1 MITLGGRDR
10 APATLSRIYIC
21 RRAGLT
27 AREEASTETAR
38 DRATRYRKPGRRLG
52 PRPGGR
58 GCGRRWDAVKPGC
71 GEAGR
76 ASAALRRTACPLAPD
91 ERPSVRK
98 RDADHARPGV
108 VVLVS
113 VLHGWAA
120 VTLCHHTSSHR
131 FGLHEECQ
139 SMTPLSTLH
148 PLGQPRVCHALAAI
162 FHVILP

>member
-52 PRPGGR
+52 PRPGRR
-58 GCGRRWDAVKPGC
+58 GCGRRWDAVKLGCGEAGMRRSWPAVSPGC

-76 ASAALRRTACPLAPD
+76 ASAALRRTAC
-91 ERPSVRK
+91 
-98 RDADHARPGV
+98 
-108 VVLVS
+108 
-113 VLHGWAA
+113 
-120 VTLCHHTSSHR
+120 
-131 FGLHEECQ
+131 
-139 SMTPLSTLH
+139 
-148 PLGQPRVCHALAAI
+148 
-162 FHVILP
+162 